1 MTDIYVDATVV
12 ATAPNAADHL
22 AHLVDAGQRVIFV
35 GAGAAASVASLPGAP
50 TLERLPDN
58 PIRGSWFVTA
68 EPARC
73 ADRPTGV
80 RSLLIGPRPGRSP
93 VQGRRCDADA
103 RDLAA
108 AVLEILTHD
117 AMGT

>member
-1 MTDIYVDATVV
+1 MTDIYVDASL
-12 ATAPNAADHL
+12 ASGPGAADHL
-22 AHLVDAGQRVIFV
+22 AHLVDAGQRVIFIGV
-35 GAGAAASVASLPGAP
+35 GAEQVVASLLDAP
-50 TLERLPDN
+50 TLERLPDD

-73 ADRPTGV
+73 AERPAGV
-80 RSLLIGPRPGRSP
+80 RSLLIGPRPDRSP
-93 VQGRRCDADA
+93 VQGRRCDTDA

-108 AVLEILTHD
+108 AVLEILAHD

>member
-1 MTDIYVDATVV
+1 MTDIYVDATV

-35 GAGAAASVASLPGAP
+35 GAGADAGVAPIPGAP
-50 TLERLPDN
+50 MLERLPDD
-58 PIRGSWFVTA
+58 PIRGSWFVTT

-73 ADRPTGV
+73 AERPTGV
-80 RSLLIGPRPGRSP
+80 RSLLIGPRPERSP
-93 VQGRRCDADA
+93 VQGRRCDTDA

-108 AVLEILTHD
+108 AVLEILAHD